1 MQMTDYWFYPKNN
14 AGLKPKCLCFCLDS
28 STVNFFR
35 CFFVFLANVPQPPA
49 FNAHAGS
56 SRSRE
61 KKPCTDM
68 QHFTLVKC
76 FGNQPKSTDFV
87 ADKGGLW
94 WPLCNTL
101 R

>member
-1 MQMTDYWFYPKNN
+1 MFVFLF
-14 AGLKPKCLCFCLDS
+14 G
-28 STVNFFR
+28 FFHR
-35 CFFVFLANVPQPPA
+35 KFLPLFFLANVPQPPA